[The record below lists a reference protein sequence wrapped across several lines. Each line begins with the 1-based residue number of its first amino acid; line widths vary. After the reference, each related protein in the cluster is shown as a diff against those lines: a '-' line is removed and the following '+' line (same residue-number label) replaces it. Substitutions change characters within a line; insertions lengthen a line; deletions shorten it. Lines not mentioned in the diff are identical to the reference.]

1 MVAPNKKVKVQ
12 VFQDKIADQNA
23 YFFADFQGLSVN
35 DLRKLRVELM
45 QINSS
50 FEVVKNR
57 LFKIAIK
64 ESVEEYPPELFTGNT
79 AIIISDEN
87 ITTTAKV
94 LKDYGRVF
102 KKFRLKGGFLNSKFL
117 SKEQLA
123 DLATLPPKPDMVAQ
137 FLGMLQSPLRRLAF
151 ALNSGLQNFT
161 VVLSAIAKQKDA
173 KN

>member
-12 VFQDKIADQNA
+12 VFQDKIADQSA

-102 KKFRLKGGFLNSKFL
+102 KKFQLKGGFL
-117 SKEQLA
+117 A
-123 DLATLPPKPDMVAQ
+123 V
-137 FLGMLQSPLRRLAF
+137 RAF
-151 ALNSGLQNFT
+151 
-161 VVLSAIAKQKDA
+161 
-173 KN
+173 